1 VPEASDTRGAR
12 LRTLA
17 EKGYARREAED
28 LRSVERPAVWA
39 AANVEMS
46 FRLGTAKTP

>member
-1 VPEASDTRGAR
+1 MPEASDTRGAH

-17 EKGYARREAED
+17 EKGYARQEAAED
-28 LRSVERPAVWA
+28 LRYMERPAVRV

-46 FRLGTAKTP
+46 FRLGTAK